1 MVIDGKTELYG
12 IIGNPVRHSL
22 SPAMHNAAFSELGMN
37 RVYVP
42 MKVRDVEQGIAGL
55 RALGFRGVSVT
66 VPHKETVIPFLDE
79 IDPVAEKIGA
89 VNTLVFQPRQDGQ
102 VHLRG
107 LNTDWLGAK
116 RALEDKVDVRK
127 SRVLIIGA
135 GGSAKAVG
143 FGLIEAGAEVIISN
157 RTAKNGQA
165 LADWLNC
172 SFVPLDEVTGVSADV
187 LINTTSVG
195 MVPDNE
201 GIAVP
206 PSLLPGFSVVM
217 DIVYAPLET
226 RLLRE
231 AKAAA
236 CRTID
241 GLAMLLYQGAAQFQ
255 IWTEQEAPL
264 PAMRSA
270 LEEELGRHAVTLQ
283 NPAYTKGKAFLLN
296 P

>member
-12 IIGNPVRHSL
+12 IIGCPVRHSM
-22 SPAMHNAAFSELGMN
+22 SPAMHNAAFVELGMN

-42 MKVRDVEQGIAGL
+42 MEVSDIEQGITGL

-66 VPHKETVIPFLDE
+66 VPHKETVLPFLDA

-89 VNTLVFQPRQDGQ
+89 VNTLVFHKEKDGQ
-102 VHLRG
+102 VIIRG
-107 LNTDWLGAK
+107 LNTDWLGANT
-116 RALEDKVDVRK
+116 ALAERVNLQQ
-127 SRVLIIGA
+127 SRVLLIGA

-143 FGLIEAGAEVIISN
+143 FGLIQAGAEVIISN
-157 RTAKNGQA
+157 RTEETGKA
-165 LADWLNC
+165 LADWLGC
-172 SFVPLDEVTGVSADV
+172 TFVPLEEVADVSADV

-195 MVPDNE
+195 MEPDTE
-201 GIAVP
+201 GIVVP
-206 PSLLPGFSVVM
+206 PSLFTEFSVVM

-236 CRTID
+236 CQTID

-255 IWTEQEAPL
+255 IWTGQDAPL
-264 PAMRSA
+264 AIMRSA
-270 LEEELGRHAVTLQ
+270 LEEELRRRAV
-283 NPAYTKGKAFLLN
+283 A
-296 P
+296 

>member
-12 IIGNPVRHSL
+12 IIGCPVRHSM
-22 SPAMHNAAFSELGMN
+22 SPAMHNAAFVELGMN

-42 MKVRDVEQGIAGL
+42 MEVSDIEQGITGL

-66 VPHKETVIPFLDE
+66 VPHKETVLPFLDE

-89 VNTLVFQPRQDGQ
+89 VNTLVFQKGRDGR
-102 VHLRG
+102 VILRG
-107 LNTDWLGAK
+107 LNTDWLGANT
-116 RALEDKVDVRK
+116 ALAERVNLQQ
-127 SRVLIIGA
+127 SRVLLIGA

-143 FGLIEAGAEVIISN
+143 FGLIQAGAEVIISN
-157 RTAKNGQA
+157 RTAETGKA
-165 LADWLNC
+165 LADWLGC
-172 SFVPLDEVTGVSADV
+172 TFVPLEDVADVSADV

-195 MVPDNE
+195 MEPDYE

-206 PSLLPGFSVVM
+206 PSLLTEFSVVM

-236 CRTID
+236 CQTID

-255 IWTEQEAPL
+255 IWTGQDAPL
-264 PAMRSA
+264 AIMRSA
-270 LEEELGRHAVTLQ
+270 LEEELRRRAV
-283 NPAYTKGKAFLLN
+283 A
-296 P
+296 